1 MEHMKTSTEIN
12 IKIPYLNGWYQK
24 DRIIDFFEYNYA
36 LSNIFTGILT
46 SLSTQNHSINVVM
59 VALFV

>member
-1 MEHMKTSTEIN
+1 MKTSTEKN
-12 IKIPYLNGWYQK
+12 IKIHYLNGRYQK
-24 DRIIDFFEYNYA
+24 DRIIDYFFEYNYA

-46 SLSTQNHSINVVM
+46 SLNTQNHSINVVM